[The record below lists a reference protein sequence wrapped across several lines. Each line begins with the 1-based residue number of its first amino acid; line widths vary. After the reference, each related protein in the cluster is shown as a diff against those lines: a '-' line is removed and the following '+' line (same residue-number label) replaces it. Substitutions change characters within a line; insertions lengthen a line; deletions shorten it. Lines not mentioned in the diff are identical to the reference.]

1 MANLS
6 CGIVGLPN
14 VGKSTLFN
22 ALTKQMIAA
31 NNFPFCTIDPNVG
44 IVDVPDPRLFDLS
57 RISKAQKI
65 IPATISFVDIAGL
78 VKGASQGQGLG
89 NQFLTNIRDTDLIV
103 HLVRCFDNDD
113 IIHVEGKIDPISD
126 IEVINL
132 ELILA
137 DLDMAEKI
145 KIKLD
150 KSTKGQKERPAALD
164 ALDKAIK
171 QLNDSLPLRS
181 LVLTPEEAEG
191 LKNFNF
197 LTSKPIV
204 YCANVS
210 EKELPSMENDYV
222 KKVREFAKKEG
233 APIVTICA
241 KLEEDVAGLSPEEEK
256 EYLESYGVKEKG
268 LDSLIR
274 ASFAT
279 LGLITFYTAGE
290 KEVRAWTVHKGASAP
305 EAAGK
310 IHTDIQKGFIRAEVV
325 SYDDFLTYNGR
336 NGAKEAGR
344 ARIEG
349 KTYTMHDDDIVL
361 FFHN

>member
-31 NNFPFCTIDPNVG
+31 NNFPFCTIDPNIG
-44 IVDVPDPRLFDLS
+44 IVDVPDPRLSELS

-65 IPATISFVDIAGL
+65 IPASISFVDIAGL

-113 IIHVEGKIDPISD
+113 IIHVEGKVDPLSD
-126 IEVINL
+126 IEVINI
-132 ELILA
+132 ELILC

-145 KIKLD
+145 KQKLEKSS
-150 KSTKGQKERPAALD
+150 KSTKDRPPALD
-164 ALDKAIK
+164 ALEKAIK
-171 QLNDSLPLRS
+171 HLNNNFPIRS
-181 LVLTPEEAEG
+181 LVLSPEEAEG
-191 LKNFNF
+191 LKHFNF

-204 YCANVS
+204 YCANVA
-210 EKELPSMENDYV
+210 ENDLPSLENNYV
-222 KKVREFAKKEG
+222 KKVREFAQKEH
-233 APIVTICA
+233 APLVTICA
-241 KLEEDVAGLSPEEEK
+241 KLEEDVAGLTPSEEK
-256 EYLESYGVKEKG
+256 EYLESYGIKEKG

-274 ASFAT
+274 ASFKT

-290 KEVRAWTVHKGASAP
+290 KEVRAWTVHRGALAP

-325 SYDDFLTYNGR
+325 SYDDFLTCNGR

-349 KTYTMHDDDIVL
+349 KTYPVQDDDIIL

>member
-31 NNFPFCTIDPNVG
+31 SNFPFCTIDPNVG
-44 IVDVPDPRLFDLS
+44 VVDVPDPRLQVLGELINS
-57 RISKAQKI
+57 QRIVAAS
-65 IPATISFVDIAGL
+65 ISFVDIAGL

-89 NQFLTNIRDTDLIV
+89 NQFLSTIRETDLIV

-113 IIHVEGKIDPISD
+113 IIHVEGRVDPIND

-132 ELILA
+132 ELVLA
-137 DLDMAEKI
+137 DLDVAEKI
-145 KIKLD
+145 KVKLE
-150 KSTKGQKERPAALD
+150 KASKAQKEKSPALAALE
-164 ALDKAIK
+164 KAIAH
-171 QLNDSLPLRS
+171 LNNSKPLRS
-181 LVLTPEEAEG
+181 LELSAEEKES
-191 LKNFNF
+191 LKQFTF
-197 LTSKPIV
+197 LTSKPVV

-210 EKELPSMENDYV
+210 ESDLPSLENDYV
-222 KKVREFAKKEG
+222 KKVREYAKKEG
-233 APIVTICA
+233 APLVTICA
-241 KLEEDVAGLSPEEEK
+241 KLEEDVAGLTPLEEK
-256 EYLESYGVKEKG
+256 EFLASYGIKEKG

-274 ASFAT
+274 ASFAH
-279 LGLITFYTAGE
+279 LGLITFFTAGE
-290 KEVRAWTVHKGASAP
+290 KEVRAWTVSKGAPAP

-310 IHTDIQKGFIRAEVV
+310 IHTDIQKGFIRAEVI
-325 SYDDFLTYNGR
+325 SYQDFISHGGR
-336 NGAKEAGR
+336 SGAKEAGK

-349 KTYTMHDDDIVL
+349 KTYLVQDDDIIL

>member
-1 MANLS
+1 MPNLS

-44 IVDVPDPRLFDLS
+44 IVDVPDYRLGELAKV
-57 RISKAQKI
+57 SKSQKI
-65 IPATISFVDIAGL
+65 LPASISFVDIAGL

-89 NQFLTNIRDTDLIV
+89 NQFLSNIRETDLIV

-113 IIHVEGKIDPISD
+113 IIHVEGKVDPLSD

-137 DLDMAEKI
+137 DLDMAQKVITKLEK
-145 KIKLD
+145 
-150 KSTKGQKERPAALD
+150 SAKGQKERPVALT
-164 ALDKAIK
+164 ALEKTIAH
-171 QLNDSLPLRS
+171 LNQNLPIRLA
-181 LVLTPEEAEG
+181 VFTPEEQES
-191 LKNFNF
+191 LKQFTF
-197 LTSKPIV
+197 LTAKPIV
-204 YCANVS
+204 YCANVG
-210 EKELPSMENDYV
+210 EKDLPSMENAYV
-222 KKVREFAKKEG
+222 KQVREYAKKEG
-233 APIVTICA
+233 APVVTICA
-241 KLEEDVAGLSPEEEK
+241 KLEEDVAGLDSEEER

-268 LDSLIR
+268 LNSLIR
-274 ASFAT
+274 ASFST

-290 KEVRAWTVHKGASAP
+290 KEVRAWTVHKGATAP

-310 IHTDIQKGFIRAEVV
+310 IHTDIQKGFIRAEVI
-325 SYDDFLTYNGR
+325 SYDDFLKCNGR
-336 NGAKEAGR
+336 VGAKEAGK

-349 KTYTMHDDDIVL
+349 KTYLVQDDDVIL

>member
-31 NNFPFCTIDPNVG
+31 NNFPFCTIDPNIG
-44 IVDVPDPRLFDLS
+44 IVDVPDERLFELS
-57 RISKAQKI
+57 KISKAQKI
-65 IPATISFVDIAGL
+65 IPASISFVDIAGL

-89 NQFLTNIRDTDLIV
+89 NQFLSNIRETDLIV
-103 HLVRCFDNDD
+103 HLVRCFDDDD
-113 IIHVEGKIDPISD
+113 IVHVEGKVDPISD

-137 DLDMAEKI
+137 DLDMAEKV
-145 KIKLD
+145 KIKLE
-150 KSTKGQKERPAALD
+150 KTSKGQKEKSPALSAIE
-164 ALDKAIK
+164 KAIIH
-171 QLNDSLPLRS
+171 LNNNQPLRS
-181 LVLTPEEAEG
+181 LDLTDEEKEG
-191 LKNFNF
+191 LKSFNF

-210 EKELPSMENDYV
+210 EKDLPSMENDYV
-222 KKVREFAKKEG
+222 KKVREYAKKEN
-233 APIVTICA
+233 APMVTISA
-241 KLEEDVAGLSPEEEK
+241 KLEEDVAGLTPEEEK
-256 EYLESYGVKEKG
+256 EFLESYGVKEKG
-268 LDSLIR
+268 LNSLIR
-274 ASFAT
+274 ASFST

-290 KEVRAWTVHKGASAP
+290 KEVRAWTVHKGATAP

-310 IHTDIQKGFIRAEVV
+310 IHTDIQKGFIRAEVI
-325 SYDDFLTYNGR
+325 SYADFLSSNGR
-336 NGAKEAGR
+336 TGAKEAGK

-349 KTYTMHDDDIVL
+349 KTYIMQDDDVVL

>member
-31 NNFPFCTIDPNVG
+31 NNFPFCTIDPNIG
-44 IVDVPDPRLFDLS
+44 IVDVPDFRLNELS
-57 RISKAQKI
+57 RISKSQKI
-65 IPATISFVDIAGL
+65 VPASISFVDIAGL

-89 NQFLTNIRDTDLIV
+89 NQFLTNIRETDLIV

-113 IIHVEGKIDPISD
+113 IIHVEGKVDPISD

-145 KIKLD
+145 KVKLD
-150 KSTKGQKERPAALD
+150 KSAKGQKEKPVSLD
-164 ALDKAIK
+164 ALEKAINH
-171 QLNDSLPLRS
+171 LNNNLPIRS
-181 LVLTPEEAEG
+181 LNLTPEEKES
-191 LKNFNF
+191 LKQFTF

-210 EKELPSMENDYV
+210 ESDLPSMENDYV
-222 KKVREFAKKEG
+222 KKVREHAKKEG
-233 APIVTICA
+233 APLVTICA
-241 KLEEDVAGLSPEEEK
+241 KLEEDVAGLSLEEEK
-256 EYLESYGVKEKG
+256 EFLESYGIKEKG
-268 LDSLIR
+268 LNSLIR
-274 ASFAT
+274 ASFQT

-290 KEVRAWTVHKGASAP
+290 KEVRAWTIPKGAPAP

-310 IHTDIQKGFIRAEVV
+310 IHSDIQKGFIRAEVV
-325 SYDDFLTYNGR
+325 SYNDFITYNGR
-336 NGAKEAGR
+336 SGAKEAGK

-349 KTYTMHDDDIVL
+349 KTYIVQDDDIVL

>member
-31 NNFPFCTIDPNVG
+31 NNFPFCTIDPNIG
-44 IVDVPDPRLFDLS
+44 IVDVPDPRLFELS

-65 IPATISFVDIAGL
+65 IPASISFVDIAGL

-89 NQFLTNIRDTDLIV
+89 NQFLTNIRETDLIV

-113 IIHVEGKIDPISD
+113 IIHVEGKVDPISD

-150 KSTKGQKERPAALD
+150 KTSKGQKERPVALD
-164 ALDKAIK
+164 VLDKAIK
-171 QLNDSLPLRS
+171 QLNNSLPLRS
-181 LVLTPEEAEG
+181 LVLTTEEKES

-210 EKELPSMENDYV
+210 ERDLPSMENDYV
-222 KKVREFAKKEG
+222 KKVVEFAKKEG
-233 APIVTICA
+233 APLVTICA

-256 EYLESYGVKEKG
+256 EYLESYGIKEKG

-274 ASFAT
+274 ASFST

>member
-44 IVDVPDPRLFDLS
+44 IVDVPDPRLFELS

-113 IIHVEGKIDPISD
+113 IIHVEGKIDPIDD

-145 KIKLD
+145 KIKLE
-150 KSTKGQKERPAALD
+150 KSTKGQKERPASLD
-164 ALDKAIK
+164 ALDKAIT
-171 QLNDSLPLRS
+171 QLNNSLPIRS
-181 LVLTPEEAEG
+181 LVLTPEEREG

-210 EKELPSMENDYV
+210 EKELPSMENEHV

-336 NGAKEAGR
+336 NGAKEAGK

-349 KTYTMHDDDIVL
+349 KIYTMQGDDIVL

>member
-31 NNFPFCTIDPNVG
+31 NNFPFCTIDPNIG
-44 IVDVPDPRLFDLS
+44 IVDVPDPRLSELS

-65 IPATISFVDIAGL
+65 IPASISFVDIAGL

-113 IIHVEGKIDPISD
+113 IIHVEGKVDPLSD
-126 IEVINL
+126 IEVINI
-132 ELILA
+132 ELILC

-145 KIKLD
+145 KQKLEKGS
-150 KSTKGQKERPAALD
+150 KSAKDRPPAID
-164 ALDKAIK
+164 ALEKAIK
-171 QLNDSLPLRS
+171 HLNNNLPLRS
-181 LVLTPEEAEG
+181 LELSPEEAESI
-191 LKNFNF
+191 KHFNF

-204 YCANVS
+204 YCANVA
-210 EKELPSMENDYV
+210 ENDLPSMENDYV
-222 KKVREFAKKEG
+222 KRVREFAQNEN

-241 KLEEDVAGLSPEEEK
+241 KLEEDVAGLSPSEEK
-256 EYLESYGVKEKG
+256 EYLESYGISEKG

-274 ASFAT
+274 ASFKT

-290 KEVRAWTVHKGASAP
+290 KEVRAWTVHRGALAP

-325 SYDDFLTYNGR
+325 SYNDFLNCNGR
-336 NGAKEAGR
+336 TGAKEAGR

-349 KTYTMHDDDIVL
+349 KTYTVQDDDIIL